1 MNNQELEKNT
11 PEVEATEE
19 QLENKKGKQSKTVN
33 KIINVLLVIVIAL
46 AAVCTFISFVSSSG
60 NGVPNILGI
69 QLLSIQ
75 TDSMYPTLKAGDL
88 AVDTPVKDA
97 SKLRPDDVIT
107 YWTVIDGERVLNTH
121 RIVNVFDGGEYLI
134 FETKGDN
141 NTSVDP
147 LTVHESEVI
156 GKYKFHIGG
165 LGKAFDYLQTPT
177 GFFLVV
183 LLPVLLFFIFN
194 LVQFFRALFEYQ
206 GVKSRIKF
214 EQERGSTEELIAQQL
229 HETAK
234 LEADRAKIE
243 ADRAKMEAELREKLR
258 AEILENMAKE
268 KAAEQAKAAEQET
281 ATGQESAATDNADEE

>member
-1 MNNQELEKNT
+1 MNNTELEKNT
-11 PEVEATEE
+11 PEALSQEE
-19 QLENKKGKQSKTVN
+19 QVTEKKANRSKT
-33 KIINVLLVIVIAL
+33 INRVINILLVVVIAL
-46 AAVCTFISFVSSSG
+46 AAVCTFVSFVSSSG
-60 NGVPNILGI
+60 HGVPNILGV
-69 QLLSIQ
+69 QLLSIK
-75 TDSMYPTLKAGDL
+75 TDSMYPELKAGDL
-88 AVDTPVKDA
+88 AIDGPVKDV
-97 SKLRPDDVIT
+97 SKLRPGEIIT

-121 RIVNVFDGGEYLI
+121 RIVNIFDGGDYLI

-147 LTVHESEVI
+147 LTVHESEII

-206 GVKSRIKF
+206 GVKNRIKF
-214 EQERGSTEELIAQQL
+214 EQERGATEELIAQQMQ
-229 HETAK
+229 ETAK
-234 LEADRAKIE
+234 LEADRAKI
-243 ADRAKMEAELREKLR
+243 EAELREKLR

-268 KAAEQAKAAEQET
+268 NAAKEENAAP
-281 ATGQESAATDNADEE
+281 DNAEEK